1 VFRPIFDA
9 EYRNPV
15 YSGVD
20 MRPPVVITTP
30 MPTLDE
36 IGRELGLSAAT
47 QKSLIRL
54 VDSNRSRK
62 SGSYAFKTLAAG
74 SPQKSARVKL
84 KRRTPEKAD
93 ARARK
98 TA

>member
-1 VFRPIFDA
+1 
-9 EYRNPV
+9 
-15 YSGVD
+15 

-36 IGRELGLSAAT
+36 IGRELGLSAAR

-54 VDSNRSRK
+54 VDSNRHRK
-62 SGSYAFKTLAAG
+62 SGSSAFKTLSTG
-74 SPQKSARVKL
+74 SQRKSAHAKT
-84 KRRTPEKAD
+84 KGKAAEKAD
-93 ARARK
+93 SRARK

>member
-1 VFRPIFDA
+1 
-9 EYRNPV
+9 
-15 YSGVD
+15 

-36 IGRELGLSAAT
+36 IGRELGLSAAR

-62 SGSYAFKTLAAG
+62 SNSYAFKTPTTGSRKVSAG
-74 SPQKSARVKL
+74 TKVNRSTA
-84 KRRTPEKAD
+84 EKANS
-93 ARARK
+93 RARK

>member
-1 VFRPIFDA
+1 M
-9 EYRNPV
+9 
-15 YSGVD
+15 YSGED
-20 MRPPVVITTP
+20 MVPPVIITTP

-36 IGRELGLSAAT
+36 VARELGLSVAK

-54 VDSNRSRK
+54 VDSNRTRK
-62 SGSYAFKTLAAG
+62 SNSCALNLLTGSQ
-74 SPQKSARVKL
+74 QKSAETKI
-84 KRRTPEKAD
+84 KMSTAEKTN